1 MIVKGEVIKLRDN
14 VDTDVILPGKYLTLT
29 DYHELAEHALEGLIQ
44 NFKEIAGRGAII
56 VAGKNFG
63 CGSSR
68 EHAPIAL
75 KYAGVRCV
83 VAEGFARIF
92 HRNAINIGLSV
103 VESRE
108 VCSTVEGG
116 DRLTIDLKKGVIRN
130 LRSGV
135 ELAFNPLPGF
145 MLEILGE
152 GGLIPYLKKRVK
164 QT

>member
-1 MIVKGEVIKLRDN
+1 MIVEGEVIKLGDN

-75 KYAGVRCV
+75 KYAGARCV

-103 VESRE
+103 VESME
-108 VCSTVEGG
+108 VCSTVENS

-135 ELAFNPLPGF
+135 ELSFNPLPDF

-152 GGLIPYLKKRVK
+152 GGLIPYLNKRVR